1 MLSNTGNAA
10 TLDNPGDELTDVL
23 PFGVTLTSAT
33 ATSGTAIAN
42 TGTGTVTWNG
52 SIAANGSVTITINTV
67 INNLAPGILV
77 SNQARYAFDADLNGS
92 NESTG
97 VTDDPTVAGTANA
110 TTFAVAPLIV
120 PTLSN
125 LALILLSLMIFAWG
139 ANLTLR
145 RFRQ

>member
-1 MLSNTGNAA
+1 M
-10 TLDNPGDELTDVL
+10 
-23 PFGVTLTSAT
+23 
-33 ATSGTAIAN
+33 
-42 TGTGTVTWNG
+42 TWNG